1 MSDRM
6 EYPGRRRACFAGAG
20 AMPAWNA
27 NPVKRLDLFLNGHS
41 STVSQSLFWTEA
53 KIESISLNYVNDH
66 LRGKTPTVRTSHG
79 VLVRTDP
86 PQK

>member
-41 STVSQSLFWTEA
+41 STVAQSLFWTEA
-53 KIESISLNYVNDH
+53 K
-66 LRGKTPTVRTSHG
+66 
-79 VLVRTDP
+79 
-86 PQK
+86 

>member
-1 MSDRM
+1 M

-53 KIESISLNYVNDH
+53 KIESISLN
-66 LRGKTPTVRTSHG
+66 TSTITYEAK
-79 VLVRTDP
+79 RQQSEQATAC
-86 PQK
+86 